1 MSKVISKYFKNTV
14 IILLA
19 FLIVFY
25 YILPSNLSILLS
37 CVVTLVSL
45 KRIKSFVPLI
55 WYGVF
60 FLYLLLISLIRDTSM
75 IYVTSCANVLFILL
89 SVSLVIQGD
98 LDRALFLKATSILG
112 GMLCLFLYT
121 KYNVYIGVGRFGEE
135 LPGTNIQ
142 SSILLGYIL
151 LYISCIQ
158 IWSFFHSKNKWY
170 KALHLS
176 FYVLTLWLTFFTGTR
191 KALLLP
197 ILFGLLILILQ
208 YKKNKLKL
216 ILILSAVSVVL
227 CFAGYYLAKSEYMS
241 AEQMERWVGI
251 LGFFNDD
258 IAKDASSEERTYLL
272 KQGLYLFSQKP
283 LFGYGIDATLKELSK
298 HPHNNYVS
306 LLSYGGVIFFLLY
319 YWIYIYVLL
328 GLRKSFRLDYSL
340 YILGTIVI
348 LLSDMGTT
356 SFNIMYFS
364 VCITL
369 LFVPKG
375 STESQHKLIS

>member
-1 MSKVISKYFKNTV
+1 MKVIHKYLKN
-14 IILLA
+14 IIIIILA

-25 YILPSNLSILLS
+25 YVLPSSLAILLS
-37 CVVTLVSL
+37 CAVILISI
-45 KRIKSFVPLI
+45 KRIKSFVPVI

-60 FLYLLLISLIRDTSM
+60 FIYVLLVSLLRDTSM
-75 IYVTSCANVLFILL
+75 IYVSSCANVLLILI
-89 SVSLVIQGD
+89 SVSLVVQGISE
-98 LDRALFLKATSILG
+98 RAIFLKATSIFG
-112 GMLCLFLYT
+112 GVLCIFLYT
-121 KYNVYIGVGRFGEE
+121 RYYMYIGVGRFGEE

-151 LYISCIQ
+151 LYISSIQ
-158 IWSFFHSKNKWY
+158 IWSFFHSKTWWY
-170 KALHLS
+170 KLLYLS
-176 FYVLTLWLTFFTGTR
+176 LFVFSLWLTFFTGTR

-197 ILFGLLILILQ
+197 ILFCLFILIIN
-208 YKKNKLKL
+208 YKKNKFKL
-216 ILILSAVSVVL
+216 IIILSIVGILL
-227 CFAGYYLAKSEYMS
+227 CFAGNYLANSDYMS
-241 AEQMERWVGI
+241 TEQMERWVGI

-272 KQGLYLFSQKP
+272 KQGLYLFSQNP

-306 LLSYGGVIFFLLY
+306 LLSYGGIILFLLY

-328 GLRKSFRLDYSL
+328 GFQKKLRSDYSL

-364 VCITL
+364 VCISL
-369 LFVPKG
+369 LFVPT
-375 STESQHKLIS
+375 SSCANQHNLIR